1 MAPLN
6 IHAEESVAPKR
17 KKNKTLKILL
27 GIAALIAV
35 PVIGTT
41 LAASIAINTGSAV
54 QFGQGVVQATACDSD
69 VTVTPT
75 STFTNSSGAGTF
87 KVGTVV
93 ISGIANACSGK
104 KFKLTAYADSNGTA
118 LTLSTGGASSPAC
131 LATPTIASGSMSIAS
146 ESSNNCVGTI
156 NSTYASD
163 ATVITFTP
171 ASTLDSTTVFK
182 FTVET
187 SS

>member
-6 IHAEESVAPKR
+6 IHAEESAAPKR
-17 KKNKTLKILL
+17 KKNKALKILL
-27 GIAALIAV
+27 GIAALISL

-41 LAASIAINTGSAV
+41 LAASISINTGNAI
-54 QFGQGVVQATACDSD
+54 QFGQGVVQATACDSG

-75 STFTNSSGAGTF
+75 STFTNASGAGTF

-93 ISGIANACSGK
+93 ITGIADACSTK
-104 KFKLTAYADSNGTA
+104 TFKLTAYGDTGSA

-131 LATPTIASGSMSIAS
+131 LATPTIAAGGNTIAS

-156 NSTYASD
+156 GVYSADDNS
-163 ATVITFTP
+163 ITFTP
-171 ASTLDSTTVFK
+171 ASTLNSTTVFK

-187 SS
+187 AS